1 MISCLLILSEVPID
15 SFIIV
20 FQILTVKLGAVGGVG
35 GSSPSSPDSSSD
47 SSPPPTP
54 QPGEGPNL
62 EAEQCL
68 PGVVCSLC
76 FIIFLLRL
84 HWTRHLIYVTI
95 WKLFHVIVIA
105 EVGVRRGGLGNN

>member
-1 MISCLLILSEVPID
+1 MYVWVYVYIFYD
-15 SFIIV
+15 IIN

-54 QPGEGPNL
+54 QLGEGPNL

-68 PGVVCSLC
+68 PGVVSQ
-76 FIIFLLRL
+76 
-84 HWTRHLIYVTI
+84 LIYFFI
-95 WKLFHVIVIA
+95 SDHIICRLYKYMLLSF
-105 EVGVRRGGLGNN
+105 LYS

>member
-1 MISCLLILSEVPID
+1 MQCVHMILLY
-15 SFIIV
+15 

-54 QPGEGPNL
+54 KPGEGPNL

-68 PGVVCSLC
+68 PGVVS
-76 FIIFLLRL
+76 
-84 HWTRHLIYVTI
+84 
-95 WKLFHVIVIA
+95 
-105 EVGVRRGGLGNN
+105 